1 MHERTGFEFWLHLKN
16 FRFHVYFL
24 DFYLHLSFFFHVSFS
39 HILIFISI
47 SPFHS
52 LSRSQL
58 GKNFLDDL
66 SFLLSAERTVGL
78 VSRTLQDSQSRRHGR
93 QEGPHLYEGHE
104 EFQNHICHTNPT
116 KVSLCMCITLVILK
130 LICGPI
136 CAYHVL

>member
-1 MHERTGFEFWLHLKN
+1 MHKRTGFEFLLHVKN
-16 FRFHVYFL
+16 FHFHVYFL
-24 DFYLHLSFFFHVSFS
+24 NFYLHLSFSFMYPFH
-39 HILIFISI
+39 IYFISI

-66 SFLLSAERTVGL
+66 SFLLSAERTVRL
-78 VSRTLQDSQSRRHGR
+78 VSRAVQDSQSRRHGR
-93 QEGPHLYEGHE
+93 QEGPHLYEGYE

-136 CAYHVL
+136 SAYHVL